1 MSLERLGAVL
11 IFSLVMGFTPGPN
24 NIMLAASG
32 ARFGIRRTLPHML
45 GITFGFP
52 IMMLLVGF
60 GLTSLL
66 LRVPGLQLAM
76 KIVASVYLLW
86 LAFQIARSSS
96 HGEGK
101 TGKPM
106 SFFGAALFQWINVKA
121 WLFAIGA
128 ISAYTSG
135 QGRQLYVQVV
145 IIAGL
150 SIAVTLLTTATW
162 MVFGAG
168 IRRWLRTPRTERA
181 FNLAMALSLVATT
194 VPILAEIEAAVVG

>member
-1 MSLERLGAVL
+1 MSLERFTAVL

-45 GITFGFP
+45 GVSFGFP
-52 IMMLLVGF
+52 VMMLLVGL
-60 GLTSLL
+60 GLATLL
-66 LRVPGLQLAM
+66 LHLPALQLVL
-76 KIVASVYLLW
+76 KIVASLYLLW

-96 HGEGK
+96 HDGGK
-101 TGKPM
+101 AGKPM

-121 WLFAIGA
+121 WLYAVGA

-135 QGRQLYVQVV
+135 QGRQLYLQVL
-145 IIAGL
+145 IISLL
-150 SIAVTLLTTATW
+150 SIFVSLLTSGTW

-181 FNLAMALSLVATT
+181 FNLGMALSLVATT
-194 VPILAEIEAAVVG
+194 VPILAEIEAAL